1 MTRTSFSKTPPETS
15 LEAMQ
20 GGLGEPVYQSQRI
33 FRSLMDAMARPGTI
47 KPVATDAR
55 PPFPMLPLTAAVL
68 ATMADA
74 DTPVWLDG
82 AMKDIGALKDW
93 LTFHV
98 GAPLVDEPDVA
109 TFAVLTGKRD
119 MPALESFAK
128 GLQDYPDRSATLLIQ
143 VERLEN
149 KPDWRLSG
157 PGIRDTQPLAVSPL
171 SPLFVVQWQENHKL
185 FPRGVDVVF
194 IAPEAIACLP
204 RTTAIA
210 LGQPASSDKQDH

>member
-1 MTRTSFSKTPPETS
+1 MTRTSFGKTQPDAS

-20 GGLGEPVYQSQRI
+20 GGLGEPIYQSQRI
-33 FRSLMDAMARPGTI
+33 FRSLMDAMACPGTI

-55 PPFPMLPLTAAVL
+55 PPFPMFPLTAAVL

-82 AMKDIGALKDW
+82 TMKDNGALKDW

-98 GAPLVDEPDVA
+98 GAPLADEPDVA
-109 TFAVLTGKRD
+109 TFAVLSGKRD
-119 MPALESFAK
+119 MPPLESFAK

-143 VERLEN
+143 VERLGN
-149 KPDWRLSG
+149 KPDWSLSG
-157 PGIRDTQPLAVSPL
+157 PGIKDTQLLTVSQL
-171 SPLFVVQWQENHKL
+171 SPLFVAQWQENHKL

-194 IAPEAIACLP
+194 IAPDAIVCLP
-204 RTTAIA
+204 RTTAIT
-210 LGQPASSDKQDH
+210 LGHPASSDKQDH